1 MDLRKVKVG
10 VKHGAPLRG
19 VADRLKQQSA
29 INRIEKRRETT
40 KRFRRSTDVTLTTSC
55 TSFALQNAVHAIKV
69 RCCLIHDFH
78 PRLNITSN
86 STDLYYSLHH
96 YQE

>member
-40 KRFRRSTDVTLTTSC
+40 KRFRRSTDVTLTTSY
-55 TSFALQNAVHAIKV
+55 TDFALQNAVHAIKV
-69 RCCLIHDFH
+69 RCCLVRDFP

-86 STDLYYSLHH
+86 STAL
-96 YQE
+96 